1 MSQIVHKPEIFIVL
15 NPNAAKGKAA
25 SQRQEIEQWFSLR
38 DIPVRMVLT
47 ERPFDAIELAKDA
60 VLSGYRVIVAAGG
73 DGTVN
78 EVVDGVVR
86 ANRELD
92 LPFEEQPVV
101 GLLPIGRGNDFA
113 HTARIPKDLEG
124 ACSLIASNSWKAVDY
139 GELFG
144 GIFPE
149 GRCFVNGVGIGFEP
163 MVNFV
168 ASEFKRI
175 GGMPSYLLGFLKIMI
190 HYPKPVDLTIETDGP
205 TVRCSTQ
212 QISICNGRRM
222 GSMFIMGPE
231 ARLDDG
237 LLDIVYA
244 NRPIAGREILK
255 YAIRFFG
262 GTQLKTDRFS
272 LLRATE
278 VEVRTDGDETLVC
291 HTDGEAVSR
300 GCSSVRVKL
309 YPGGLK
315 FIRNS

>member
-1 MSQIVHKPEIFIVL
+1 MSNSTHRPEMFIVL

-25 SQRQEIEQWFSLR
+25 SQRQAIERWFSER

-60 VLSGYRVIVAAGG
+60 VHAGYRTIIAAGG

-78 EVVDGVVR
+78 EVVDGVIR
-86 ANRELD
+86 ATRELG
-92 LPFEEQPVV
+92 LAVHESPLV

-113 HTARIPKDLEG
+113 YVARIPKDLDG
-124 ACSLIASNSWKAVDY
+124 ACELIASGVWKAMDY
-139 GELFG
+139 GEVFG
-144 GIFPE
+144 GRFPD

-168 ASEFKRI
+168 ASDFKRI
-175 GGMPSYLLGFLKIMI
+175 SGMLSYLFGFLKIMI
-190 HYPKPVDLTIETDGP
+190 HYPKPVDLVIESDRG
-205 TVRCSTQ
+205 TVSCSTQ

-231 ARLDDG
+231 AEIDDG

-244 NRPIAGREILK
+244 NRPIAGRHILR
-255 YAIRFFG
+255 YAIRFFSG
-262 GTQLKTDRFS
+262 SQLKTDRFS
-272 LLRATE
+272 LMRATE
-278 VEVRTDGDETLVC
+278 VTVRTEGEESLVC

-309 YPGGLK
+309 FAGGLK
-315 FIRNS
+315 FIRNP